1 MVVGLFHYGGPDY
14 TDILQRAVVIIGG
27 SLLDTF
33 HDLQSLH
40 DLAKDRIRAVEVGC
54 AAKRLI
60 DLADLRREFHCP
72 LRHLVYALLQ
82 FVERRIVPLASPDN
96 IKTVWPKSGAPD

>member
-14 TDILQRAVVIIGG
+14 TDILQRAVVVIGG

-82 FVERRIVPLASPDN
+82 FVERRIVPLGVPRQY
-96 IKTVWPKSGAPD
+96 KTVWPKSGAPD